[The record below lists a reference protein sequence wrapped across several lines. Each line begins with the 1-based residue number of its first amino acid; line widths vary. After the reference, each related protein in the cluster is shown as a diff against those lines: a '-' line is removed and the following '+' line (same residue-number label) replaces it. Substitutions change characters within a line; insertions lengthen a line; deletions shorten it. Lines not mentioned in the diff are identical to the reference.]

1 MAADYPLP
9 KFHFQ
14 VDWGG
19 TKIGFTEVSGLDF
32 ETEPIEYRH
41 GASPEYFKTKQP
53 GMQKWSNITLKRG
66 TFNSDNE
73 FYDWWKETVF
83 FEEGESTG
91 SMYRRDITIKL
102 LNENHEPTIVW
113 KVKNVW
119 PTKVQTTDLKADGNE
134 IAIETMELVH
144 EGLVIEND

>member
-1 MAADYPLP
+1 MADYPLP

-53 GMQKWSNITLKRG
+53 GMQKWSNITMKRG

-91 SMYRRDITIKL
+91 SRYRRDITISL

-134 IAIETMELVH
+134 IAIESIELVH
-144 EGLVIEND
+144 EGLVVQND